1 MQAVNDFHANLELQ
15 HIYLEAYSERYHSLR
30 QYFESYY
37 CYRHNLITRQGKP
50 DWEQIFTIAPH
61 SQEAQSCANRKQ
73 TVRELTLPLVVLI
86 GKLKVLVRD
95 EQLTLTAIQALLDAE
110 LEYVILSRPQWQR
123 LKKEG
128 LLERMPAE
136 FYQPNSPYHQDTR
149 CRFILTGIQF

>member
-37 CYRHNLITRQGKP
+37 CYRHNLITRQSKP
-50 DWEQIFTIAPH
+50 DWEQIFTVAPH
-61 SQEAQSCANRKQ
+61 SLEALSCADRKQ
-73 TVRELTLPLVVLI
+73 TVRELMLPLVVLI

-95 EQLTLTAIQALLDAE
+95 EQLTLASIQALLDAE
-110 LEYVILSRPQWQR
+110 LDYVILSRSQWQQ

-128 LLERMPAE
+128 LLERMPAA
-136 FYQPNSPYHQDTR
+136 FYQPDSPYYRDSL
-149 CRFILTGIQF
+149 CRFTLANIQF